1 MQCQESA
8 AAKTEL
14 ELFLG
19 TAQGVFLA
27 VCCHHSGICL
37 FVSLSL
43 LSLSGLQESPP
54 SCRLCPQHCQWWTSL
69 CHPLYLEQL
78 FSYLQSTGPAVFFP
92 LLTALWP
99 KFGNAPTRKMPA
111 DRSFASVIDGEG
123 LLMASEV
130 YPLLSCRHLNLRN
143 ENPHQPHCECLPF
156 SSWSSAW
163 HKHIVQETKAVKG
176 SCSLWWK
183 NQLFRQ
189 LLQSVFEETVD
200 GTSFLQ
206 VPLSGKLWFMQKHC
220 ADCQHKTSN
229 GGQMATH
236 MVRLLPANCKSL
248 TSGNR

>member
-1 MQCQESA
+1 M
-8 AAKTEL
+8 
-14 ELFLG
+14 
-19 TAQGVFLA
+19 QGVFLA

-37 FVSLSL
+37 FVSLSAEPQWSAGESPIL
-43 LSLSGLQESPP
+43 QVVPTTLPMVNISVPSSLSGAAV
-54 SCRLCPQHCQWWTSL
+54 
-69 CHPLYLEQL
+69 
-78 FSYLQSTGPAVFFP
+78 SYLQSTGPAVFFP

-99 KFGNAPTRKMPA
+99 KFGNAPARKMPA

>member
-1 MQCQESA
+1 M
-8 AAKTEL
+8 
-14 ELFLG
+14 
-19 TAQGVFLA
+19 
-27 VCCHHSGICL
+27 CCHHSWICFL
-37 FVSLSL
+37 VSLSL
-43 LSLSGLQESPP
+43 LSLSGLPAGEYPILQVVPTVLQLVNVSMP
-54 SCRLCPQHCQWWTSL
+54 SSL
-69 CHPLYLEQL
+69 
-78 FSYLQSTGPAVFFP
+78 SGAAVFLPSIYRPCSFFP
-92 LLTALWP
+92 LFTALWP
-99 KFGNAPTRKMPA
+99 KFGDAPDRKMPA
-111 DRSFASVIDGEG
+111 DRSLASVIDGEG

-130 YPLLSCRHLNLRN
+130 YPLLSYMPLNLRN
-143 ENPHQPHCECLPF
+143 ENPYQPHCKCLPFPF

-163 HKHIVQETKAVKG
+163 HKHTVQEAEAVKG

-220 ADCQHKTSN
+220 ADCQYKTSN
-229 GGQMATH
+229 RGQTATH